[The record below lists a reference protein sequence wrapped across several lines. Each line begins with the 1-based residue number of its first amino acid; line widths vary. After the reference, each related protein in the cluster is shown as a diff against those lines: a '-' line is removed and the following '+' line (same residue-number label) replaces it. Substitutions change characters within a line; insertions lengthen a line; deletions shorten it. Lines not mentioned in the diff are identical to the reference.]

1 MIFVSTPACE
11 NGFITVSEPTL
22 DDRFKELRQQVDREV
37 ARARSEVI
45 AELSRAVSKM
55 RAASNEA
62 EWHDAVLDCG
72 RLFASEP
79 DALDLIA
86 SLATLTSRSTPVVSN
101 QPTRNV
107 IHSTTPSTKEAGSNG
122 DASSGDVVDLAAQR
136 FARVRIAE
144 IRLYYASAV
153 KAGRAGR
160 DLYGSLKP
168 HIEAARDAFRDR
180 YLKNGTSTADYLH
193 AEIVHAL
200 AHDDA
205 TLLGPDYPGPLA

>member
-1 MIFVSTPACE
+1 M
-11 NGFITVSEPTL
+11 FITVSESTL
-22 DDRFKELRQQVDREV
+22 DDRFKELRQQVDREISRARREV
-37 ARARSEVI
+37 IGDLARA
-45 AELSRAVSKM
+45 ASRM

-86 SLATLTSRSTPVVSN
+86 SLATLTSPRATAAVTHHTIT
-101 QPTRNV
+101 QE
-107 IHSTTPSTKEAGSNG
+107 KGSNG
-122 DASSGDVVDLAAQR
+122 AAPAGDVINLAAQR

-160 DLYGSLKP
+160 DLYGSLRP

-180 YLKNGTSTADYLH
+180 FLTNGTSAGTSTADYLH
-193 AEIVHAL
+193 AEIVHSL

>member
-1 MIFVSTPACE
+1 M
-11 NGFITVSEPTL
+11 SESTL
-22 DDRFKELRQQVDREV
+22 DDRFNELRQQVDREV
-37 ARARSEVI
+37 SRARSEVI
-45 AELSRAVSKM
+45 AKLSAAVSKM
-55 RAASNEA
+55 RTASDEA

-86 SLATLTSRSTPVVSN
+86 SLATLTSRSTPAVSN
-101 QPTRNV
+101 HPTSNG
-107 IHSTTPSTKEAGSNG
+107 IHSTTPSTHSTTQEAGSNG
-122 DASSGDVVDLAAQR
+122 AASNGDVIDLAAQR

-144 IRLYYASAV
+144 IRLYHASAV

-205 TLLGPDYPGPLA
+205 TLLGPEYPGPLA